1 MMHFLARQKRALL
14 EKENHQVQ
22 THGAL
27 AAMPAR
33 SGDVTC
39 LIFQKNQNQ
48 VHVRCIVMAT
58 C

>member
-1 MMHFLARQKRALL
+1 MIHFLARQKKDHL
-14 EKENHQVQ
+14 EENHQVQ

-39 LIFQKNQNQ
+39 LTFQKNQKDAYAQ
-48 VHVRCIVMAT
+48 CIATAT